1 VSTLLTSPRDTLPV
15 GELIALAMAGFLAI
29 ITETMPAGLMPMI
42 ASDLDISNAM
52 TGQMVTIYAFGST
65 IAALPLTALTQG
77 FRRKPLLLLGI
88 IGFLAMNTIT
98 AITHHFGLI
107 LSARFLA
114 GLCAGLVWGLQAG
127 YAKRLVTS
135 RLQGRALAIAMAG
148 APLAF
153 SIGTPTGVAV
163 GNLIGWREAFLFI
176 SGVAFLLALWVAHRL
191 PDLAGQY
198 ADKRLSPLRVLKIP
212 GIITVLSLTMAW
224 VGAHNILYT
233 YVAPFTAMSGLQTHV
248 SALLLLF
255 GVSSLAGVWLAGV
268 LTEKPLKTVILL
280 ALSTFLLMTVAVS
293 LFTQHPYVIVAMMV
307 LWGLSYGGAGT
318 LIQLA
323 SASVAG
329 EGIDLAS
336 AMIST
341 VWNSAITLAGLL
353 GGMALTHGGPK
364 AISLSMIPIICAG
377 IMIVLRARTGA
388 FAPRRV
394 EAR

>member
-1 VSTLLTSPRDTLPV
+1 
-15 GELIALAMAGFLAI
+15 M
-29 ITETMPAGLMPMI
+29 
-42 ASDLDISNAM
+42 
-52 TGQMVTIYAFGST
+52 
-65 IAALPLTALTQG
+65 
-77 FRRKPLLLLGI
+77 LLGI
-88 IGFLAMNTIT
+88 TGFLVMNTIA

-114 GLCAGLVWGLQAG
+114 GLYAGLVWGLQAG

-135 RLQGRALAIAMAG
+135 RPQGKALAIAMAG
-148 APLAF
+148 VPLAF
-153 SIGTPTGVAV
+153 SVGTPTGVAV
-163 GNLIGWREAFLFI
+163 GNLIGWQEAFLFI
-176 SGVAFLLALWVAHRL
+176 SGVAFLLALWVAYHL
-191 PDLAGQY
+191 PDLAGQR
-198 ADKRLSPLRVLKIP
+198 ADKRLSPLNVLKIP
-212 GIITVLSLTMAW
+212 GITTVLSLTMAW
-224 VGAHNILYT
+224 VGAYNILYT
-233 YVAPFTAMSGLQTHV
+233 YIAPFTSISGLQTHV

-268 LTEKPLKTVILL
+268 LTEKPLKTIILL
-280 ALSTFLLMTVAVS
+280 ALSVFLLMTVVTS
-293 LFTQHPYVIVAMMV
+293 LFSQHPYVIIIIMMV
-307 LWGLSYGGAGT
+307 LWGLSYGRAGT
-318 LIQLA
+318 FIQLA

-377 IMIVLRARTGA
+377 IVIVLKARTGA
-388 FAPRRV
+388 FAPRRT